1 MKSGNF
7 KWTREPEAF
16 KNDNGKMEIIT
27 KPNTDLWQRT
37 YYHFQNDNAP
47 VCHIHDYYGRNI
59 IDFRYGHL
67 VKDNLCIMRV
77 FCDNCE
83 HAHAVLPDIIIPY
96 SSYGLFFVLRVL
108 AEFFAHLHTVEQ
120 ICERY
125 NISENQLRKWISLWK
140 LHKEQWLGLLNDS
153 ETSDLALLKRL
164 CSKDKFSSF
173 SQEFTLHMSHTF
185 LQSHRNPILKRPA
198 NARYHQHAF
207 SPDYDIW

>member
-1 MKSGNF
+1 MHSWINSYLNLNPVRSVKRRVLAISM
-7 KWTREPEAF
+7 TTTA
-16 KNDNGKMEIIT
+16 EISSTFAMVTWSRIT
-27 KPNTDLWQRT
+27 SASCVYSVTTASMHML
-37 YYHFQNDNAP
+37 
-47 VCHIHDYYGRNI
+47 
-59 IDFRYGHL
+59 
-67 VKDNLCIMRV
+67 
-77 FCDNCE
+77 FCQT
-83 HAHAVLPDIIIPY
+83 LSFLIPAMAC
-96 SSYGLFFVLRVL
+96 SSFFVLRVL

-198 NARYHQHAF
+198 NARYHQHVFAQ
-207 SPDYDIW
+207 DYDIW